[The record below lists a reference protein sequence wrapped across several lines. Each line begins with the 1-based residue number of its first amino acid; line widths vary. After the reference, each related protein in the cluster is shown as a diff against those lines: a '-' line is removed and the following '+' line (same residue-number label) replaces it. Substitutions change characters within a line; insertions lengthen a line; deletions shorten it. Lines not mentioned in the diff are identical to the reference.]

1 MSDLMRV
8 NVAKKSIDEYR
19 NIVGTDKISEIKEKA
34 KKMKGLKVLHF
45 NSTQFG
51 GGVAE
56 MLHSLVPLMRDVGI
70 DAEWKIMTAEDDF
83 FEVTKAIHNGLQGME
98 IDLTEKMKK
107 IYLETNEKNSDLDGY
122 DIFIIHDP
130 QPAAVIKFKKRGKWV
145 WRSHI
150 DTSKSNR
157 KFVEFLKPYIS
168 KYDASIFTI
177 KEFGN
182 NMYNGKIFYIAPSI
196 DPLSEK
202 NRNLKEKDIKNV
214 LNKYKIDTDKPIII
228 QVSRF
233 DPWKDPMGV
242 IDAYRIVKKKIPSQL
257 ILIGSMAKD
266 DPEGLLYYKKTKKYA
281 KNERDIILLTNLD
294 DTEVNAFQRASDI
307 VVQKSLR
314 EGFGLTV
321 TEALLKGKPVVAT
334 RVGGIPLQIEDG
346 ENGFLVSNTREC
358 AEKIAY
364 LLKNEEKAEEIG
376 QEAKKSVKDKFLITR
391 HILDYLRLMEELM

>member
-1 MSDLMRV
+1 MRE
-8 NVAKKSIDEYR
+8 NIARKSIDEYK
-19 NIVGTDKISEIKEKA
+19 NIVENDKILEIKDKA
-34 KKMKGLKVLHF
+34 KKMKDLKVLHF
-45 NSTQFG
+45 NSTSFG

-56 MLHSLVPLMRDVGI
+56 MLHSLVPLMKDIGI
-70 DAEWKIMTAEDDF
+70 DAEWKVMDAEDDF
-83 FEVTKAIHNGLQGME
+83 FEVTKTIHNGLQGME
-98 IDLTEKMKK
+98 VDLTEKMKK
-107 IYLETNEKNSDLDGY
+107 IYLETNKKNSDLGDY

-130 QPAAVIKFKKRGKWV
+130 QPVAVIKFKERGKWV
-145 WRSHI
+145 WRCHI

-168 KYDASIFTI
+168 EYDASIFTI

-182 NMYNGKIFYIAPSI
+182 NIYDGKRFYIAPSI

-202 NRNLKEKDIKNV
+202 NRNLKEKDIENV
-214 LNKYKIDTDKPIII
+214 LSKYKIDMDIPIIT

-242 IDAYRIVKKKIPSQL
+242 IEAYRYVKKKIPSQL
-257 ILIGSMAKD
+257 ILIGSMAND
-266 DPEGLLYYKKTKKYA
+266 DPEGLYYYKKIKKYA

-294 DTEVNAFQRASDI
+294 DIEVNAFQRASDI

-321 TEALLKGKPVVAT
+321 TEAMWKEKPVVAT
-334 RVGGIPLQIEDG
+334 KVGGIPLQIEDG
-346 ENGFLVSNTREC
+346 KNGFLVNDTREC
-358 AEKIAY
+358 AEKIIY
-364 LLKNEEKAEEIG
+364 LLKNKEKAEEIG
-376 QEAKKSVKDKFLITR
+376 EKARKTVKDKFLITR

>member
-1 MSDLMRV
+1 MRV
-8 NVAKKSIDEYR
+8 NVARKSIDEYK
-19 NIVGTDKISEIKEKA
+19 NIVGNEKISEIKEKT
-34 KKMKGLKVLHF
+34 KGMKGLKVLHF
-45 NSTQFG
+45 NSTSFG

-56 MLHSLVPLMRDVGI
+56 MLHSLVPLMKDIGI
-70 DAEWKIMTAEDDF
+70 DAEWKVMDAEDDF
-83 FEVTKAIHNGLQGME
+83 FEVTKTIHNGLQGME
-98 IDLTEKMKK
+98 VDLTEKMKK
-107 IYLETNEKNSDLDGY
+107 IYLETNKKNSDLGDY

-130 QPAAVIKFKKRGKWV
+130 QPVAVIKFKERGKWV
-145 WRSHI
+145 WRCHI

-168 KYDASIFTI
+168 EYDASIFTI

-182 NMYNGKIFYIAPSI
+182 NIYDGKRFYIAPSI

-202 NRNLKEKDIKNV
+202 NRNLKEKDIENV
-214 LNKYKIDTDKPIII
+214 LSKYKIDMDIPIIT

-242 IDAYRIVKKKIPSQL
+242 IEAYRYVKKKIPSQL
-257 ILIGSMAKD
+257 ILIGSMAND
-266 DPEGLLYYKKTKKYA
+266 DPEGLYYYKKIKKYA

-294 DTEVNAFQRASDI
+294 DIEVNAFQRASDI

-321 TEALLKGKPVVAT
+321 TEAMWKGKPVVAT
-334 RVGGIPLQIEDG
+334 KVGGIPLQIEDG
-346 ENGFLVSNTREC
+346 KNGFLVNDTREC
-358 AEKIAY
+358 AEKIIY
-364 LLKNEEKAEEIG
+364 LLKNKEKAEEIG
-376 QEAKKSVKDKFLITR
+376 EKARKTVKDKFLITR

>member
-1 MSDLMRV
+1 MRV
-8 NVAKKSIDEYR
+8 NVARKSIDEYK
-19 NIVGTDKISEIKEKA
+19 NIVGNEKISEIKEKT
-34 KKMKGLKVLHF
+34 KGMKGLKVLHF
-45 NSTQFG
+45 NSTSFG

-56 MLHSLVPLMRDVGI
+56 MLHSLVPLMKDIGI
-70 DAEWKIMTAEDDF
+70 DAEWKVMDAEDDF
-83 FEVTKAIHNGLQGME
+83 FEVTKTIHNGLQGME
-98 IDLTEKMKK
+98 VDLTEKMKK
-107 IYLETNEKNSDLDGY
+107 IYLETNKKNSDLGDY

-130 QPAAVIKFKKRGKWV
+130 QPVAVIKFKERGKWV
-145 WRSHI
+145 WRCHI

-168 KYDASIFTI
+168 EYDASIFTI

-182 NMYNGKIFYIAPSI
+182 NIYDGKRFYIAPSI

-202 NRNLKEKDIKNV
+202 NRNLKEKDIENV
-214 LNKYKIDTDKPIII
+214 LSKYKIDMDIPIIT

-242 IDAYRIVKKKIPSQL
+242 IEAYRYVKKKIPSQL
-257 ILIGSMAKD
+257 ILIGSMAND
-266 DPEGLLYYKKTKKYA
+266 DPEGLYYYKKIKKYA

-294 DTEVNAFQRASDI
+294 DAEVNAFQRASDI

-321 TEALLKGKPVVAT
+321 TEAMWKEKPVVAT
-334 RVGGIPLQIEDG
+334 KVGGIPLQIEDG
-346 ENGFLVSNTREC
+346 KNGFLVNDTREC
-358 AEKIAY
+358 AEKIIY
-364 LLKNEEKAEEIG
+364 LLKNKEKAEEIG
-376 QEAKKSVKDKFLITR
+376 EKARKTVKDKFLITR

>member
-1 MSDLMRV
+1 MRV
-8 NVAKKSIDEYR
+8 NVARKSIDEYK
-19 NIVGTDKISEIKEKA
+19 NIVGNEKISEIKEKT
-34 KKMKGLKVLHF
+34 KGMKGLKVLHF
-45 NSTQFG
+45 NSTSFG

-56 MLHSLVPLMRDVGI
+56 MLHSLVPLMRDIGI
-70 DAEWKIMTAEDDF
+70 DAEWKVMDAEDDF
-83 FEVTKAIHNGLQGME
+83 FEVTKTIHNGLQGME
-98 IDLTEKMKK
+98 VDLTEKMKK
-107 IYLETNEKNSDLDGY
+107 IYLETNKKNSDLGDY

-130 QPAAVIKFKKRGKWV
+130 QPVAVIKFKERGKWV
-145 WRSHI
+145 WRCHI

-168 KYDASIFTI
+168 EYDASIFTI

-182 NMYNGKIFYIAPSI
+182 NIYDGKRFYIAPSI

-202 NRNLKEKDIKNV
+202 NRNLKEKDIENV
-214 LNKYKIDTDKPIII
+214 LSKYKIDMDIPIIT

-242 IDAYRIVKKKIPSQL
+242 IEAYRYVKKKIPSQL
-257 ILIGSMAKD
+257 ILIGSMAND
-266 DPEGLLYYKKTKKYA
+266 DPEGLYYYKKIKKYA

-294 DTEVNAFQRASDI
+294 DIEVNAFQRASDI

-321 TEALLKGKPVVAT
+321 TEAMWKEKPVVAT
-334 RVGGIPLQIEDG
+334 KVGGIPLQIEDG
-346 ENGFLVSNTREC
+346 KNGFLVNDTREC
-358 AEKIAY
+358 AEKIIY
-364 LLKNEEKAEEIG
+364 LLKNKEKAEEIG
-376 QEAKKSVKDKFLITR
+376 EKARKTVKDKFLITR

>member
-1 MSDLMRV
+1 MRV

-19 NIVGTDKISEIKEKA
+19 NIVGNEKILEIEEKA
-34 KKMKGLKVLHF
+34 KEMKGLKVLHF
-45 NSTQFG
+45 NSTPFG

-56 MLHSLVPLMRDVGI
+56 MLHSLVPLMRDIGI
-70 DAEWKIMTAEDDF
+70 DAEWKVMNAEDDF
-83 FEVTKAIHNGLQGME
+83 FEVTKTIHNGLQGME
-98 IDLTEKMKK
+98 IDLTEEMKK
-107 IYLETNEKNSDLDGY
+107 IYLETNKKNSHLGDY
-122 DIFIIHDP
+122 DIFIMHDP
-130 QPAAVIKFKKRGKWV
+130 QPAAVIKFKKGGKWV

-182 NMYNGKIFYIAPSI
+182 NMCNGKRFYIAPSI
-196 DPLSEK
+196 DPLSGK
-202 NRNLKEKDIKNV
+202 NRDLKDRDIENV
-214 LNKYKIDTDKPIII
+214 LSKYKIDTDKPMII

-242 IDAYRIVKKKIPSQL
+242 IEAYRYVKKKIPSQL

-266 DPEGLLYYKKTKKYA
+266 DPEGLFYYKKTKKYA
-281 KNERDIILLTNLD
+281 KNEGDIILLTNLD
-294 DTEVNAFQRASDI
+294 DIEVNAFQRASNV

-321 TEALLKGKPVVAT
+321 TEALWKGKPVVAT

-346 ENGFLVSNTREC
+346 KNGFLVSNTREC
-358 AEKIAY
+358 AEKIVY

-376 QEAKKSVKDKFLITR
+376 EKARKTVKDKFLITR

>member
-1 MSDLMRV
+1 MRV
-8 NVAKKSIDEYR
+8 NIARKSIDEYK
-19 NIVGTDKISEIKEKA
+19 NIVGNEKISEIKEKT
-34 KKMKGLKVLHF
+34 KGMKGLKVLHF
-45 NSTQFG
+45 NSTSFG

-56 MLHSLVPLMRDVGI
+56 MLHSLVPLMKDIGI
-70 DAEWKIMTAEDDF
+70 DAEWKVMDAEDDF
-83 FEVTKAIHNGLQGME
+83 FEVTKTIHNGLQGME
-98 IDLTEKMKK
+98 VDLTEKMKK
-107 IYLETNEKNSDLDGY
+107 IYLETNKKNSDLGDY

-130 QPAAVIKFKKRGKWV
+130 QPVAVIKFKERGKWV
-145 WRSHI
+145 WRCHI

-168 KYDASIFTI
+168 EYDASIFTI

-182 NMYNGKIFYIAPSI
+182 NIYDGKRFYIAPSI

-202 NRNLKEKDIKNV
+202 NRNLKEKDIENV
-214 LNKYKIDTDKPIII
+214 LSKYKIDMDIPIIT

-242 IDAYRIVKKKIPSQL
+242 IEAYRYVKKKIPSQL
-257 ILIGSMAKD
+257 ILIGSMAND
-266 DPEGLLYYKKTKKYA
+266 DPEGLYYYKKIKKYA

-294 DTEVNAFQRASDI
+294 DIEVNAFQRASDI

-321 TEALLKGKPVVAT
+321 TEAMWKEKPVVAT
-334 RVGGIPLQIEDG
+334 KVGGIPLQIEDG
-346 ENGFLVSNTREC
+346 KNGFLVNDTREC
-358 AEKIAY
+358 AEKIIY
-364 LLKNEEKAEEIG
+364 LLKNKEKAEEIG
-376 QEAKKSVKDKFLITR
+376 EKARKTVKDKFLITR

>member
-1 MSDLMRV
+1 MRV
-8 NVAKKSIDEYR
+8 NVARKSIDEYK
-19 NIVGTDKISEIKEKA
+19 NIVGNEKISEIKEKT
-34 KKMKGLKVLHF
+34 KGMKGLKVLHF
-45 NSTQFG
+45 NSTSFG

-56 MLHSLVPLMRDVGI
+56 MLHSLVPLMKDIGI
-70 DAEWKIMTAEDDF
+70 DAEWKVMDAEDDF
-83 FEVTKAIHNGLQGME
+83 FEVTKTIHNGLQGME
-98 IDLTEKMKK
+98 VDLTEKMKK
-107 IYLETNEKNSDLDGY
+107 IYLETNKKNSDLGDY

-130 QPAAVIKFKKRGKWV
+130 QPVAVIKFKERGKWV
-145 WRSHI
+145 WRCHI

-168 KYDASIFTI
+168 EYDASIFTI

-182 NMYNGKIFYIAPSI
+182 NIYDGKRFYIAPSI

-202 NRNLKEKDIKNV
+202 NRNLKEKDIENV
-214 LNKYKIDTDKPIII
+214 LSKYKIDMDIPIIT

-242 IDAYRIVKKKIPSQL
+242 IEAYRYVKKKIPSQL
-257 ILIGSMAKD
+257 ILIGSMAND
-266 DPEGLLYYKKTKKYA
+266 DPEGLYYYKKIKKYA

-294 DTEVNAFQRASDI
+294 DIEVNAFQRASDI

-321 TEALLKGKPVVAT
+321 TEAMWKEKPVVAT
-334 RVGGIPLQIEDG
+334 KVGGIPLQIEDG
-346 ENGFLVSNTREC
+346 KNGFLVNDTREC
-358 AEKIAY
+358 AEKIIY
-364 LLKNEEKAEEIG
+364 LLKNKEKAEEIG
-376 QEAKKSVKDKFLITR
+376 EKARKTVKDKFLITR

>member
-1 MSDLMRV
+1 MRV
-8 NVAKKSIDEYR
+8 NVARKSIDEYK
-19 NIVGTDKISEIKEKA
+19 NIVGNDKISEIKEKA
-34 KKMKGLKVLHF
+34 KGMKGLKVLHF

-70 DAEWKIMTAEDDF
+70 GAEWKVMNAEGDF
-83 FEVTKAIHNGLQGME
+83 FEVTKTIHNGLQGME
-98 IDLTEKMKK
+98 LDLTEEMRK
-107 IYLETNEKNSDLDGY
+107 IYLETNKKNSDLGDY

-130 QPAAVIKFKKRGKWV
+130 QPVAVIKFKEGGKWV

-182 NMYNGKIFYIAPSI
+182 DIYNGKRFYIAPSI

-214 LNKYKIDTDKPIII
+214 LNKYKIDTDIPIIT

-257 ILIGSMAKD
+257 ILIGSMAND
-266 DPEGLLYYKKTKKYA
+266 DPEGSFYYRKTEKYTE
-281 KNERDIILLTNLD
+281 NEKEIHLLTNLD

-307 VVQKSLR
+307 IVQKSLR

-321 TEALLKGKPVVAT
+321 TEAMWKEKPVVAT
-334 RVGGIPLQIEDG
+334 KVGGIPLQIEDG
-346 ENGFLVSNTREC
+346 KNGFLVNDTSEC
-358 AEKIAY
+358 AEKIMY
-364 LLKNEEKAEEIG
+364 LLKNKEKAEEIG
-376 QEAKKSVKDKFLITR
+376 REARKTIKDKFLITR

>member
-1 MSDLMRV
+1 MRV
-8 NVAKKSIDEYR
+8 NIARKSIDEYK
-19 NIVGTDKISEIKEKA
+19 NIVGNEKISEIKEKT
-34 KKMKGLKVLHF
+34 KGMKGLKVLHF
-45 NSTQFG
+45 NSTSFG

-56 MLHSLVPLMRDVGI
+56 MLHSLVPLMKDIGI
-70 DAEWKIMTAEDDF
+70 DAEWKVMDAEDDF
-83 FEVTKAIHNGLQGME
+83 FEVTKTIHNGLQGME
-98 IDLTEKMKK
+98 VDLTEKMKK
-107 IYLETNEKNSDLDGY
+107 IYLETNKKNSDLGDY

-130 QPAAVIKFKKRGKWV
+130 QPVAVIKFKERGKWV

-168 KYDASIFTI
+168 EYDASIFTI

-182 NMYNGKIFYIAPSI
+182 NIYDGKRFYIAPSI

-202 NRNLKEKDIKNV
+202 NRNLKEKDIENV
-214 LNKYKIDTDKPIII
+214 LSKYKIDMDIPIIT

-242 IDAYRIVKKKIPSQL
+242 IEAYRYVKKKIPSQL
-257 ILIGSMAKD
+257 ILIGSMAND
-266 DPEGLLYYKKTKKYA
+266 DPEGLYYYKKIKKYA

-294 DTEVNAFQRASDI
+294 DAEVNAFQRASDI

-321 TEALLKGKPVVAT
+321 TEAMWKGKPVVAT
-334 RVGGIPLQIEDG
+334 KVGGIPLQIEDG
-346 ENGFLVSNTREC
+346 KNGFLVNDTREC
-358 AEKIAY
+358 AEKIIY
-364 LLKNEEKAEEIG
+364 LLKNKEKAEEIG
-376 QEAKKSVKDKFLITR
+376 EKARKTVKDKFLITR

>member
-1 MSDLMRV
+1 MRV
-8 NVAKKSIDEYR
+8 NIARKSIDEYK
-19 NIVGTDKISEIKEKA
+19 NIVGNEKISEIKEKT
-34 KKMKGLKVLHF
+34 KGMKGLKVLHF
-45 NSTQFG
+45 NSTSFG

-56 MLHSLVPLMRDVGI
+56 MLHSLVPLMKDIGI
-70 DAEWKIMTAEDDF
+70 DAEWKVMDAEDDF
-83 FEVTKAIHNGLQGME
+83 FEVTKTIHNGLQGME
-98 IDLTEKMKK
+98 VDLTEKMKK
-107 IYLETNEKNSDLDGY
+107 IYLETNKKNSDLGDY

-130 QPAAVIKFKKRGKWV
+130 QPVAVIKFKERGKWV
-145 WRSHI
+145 WRCHI

-168 KYDASIFTI
+168 EYDASIFTI

-182 NMYNGKIFYIAPSI
+182 NIYDGKRFYIAPSI

-202 NRNLKEKDIKNV
+202 NRNLKEKDIENV
-214 LNKYKIDTDKPIII
+214 LSKYKIDMDIPIIT

-242 IDAYRIVKKKIPSQL
+242 IEAYRYVKKKIPSQL
-257 ILIGSMAKD
+257 ILIGSMAND
-266 DPEGLLYYKKTKKYA
+266 DPEGLYYYKKIKKYA

-294 DTEVNAFQRASDI
+294 DAEVNAFQRASDI

-321 TEALLKGKPVVAT
+321 TEAMWKEKPVVAT
-334 RVGGIPLQIEDG
+334 KVGGIPLQIEDG
-346 ENGFLVSNTREC
+346 KNGFLVNDTREC
-358 AEKIAY
+358 AEKIIY
-364 LLKNEEKAEEIG
+364 LLKNKEKAEEIG
-376 QEAKKSVKDKFLITR
+376 EKARKTVKDKFLITR

>member
-1 MSDLMRV
+1 MRV
-8 NVAKKSIDEYR
+8 NIARKSIDEYK
-19 NIVGTDKISEIKEKA
+19 NIVGNEKISEIKEKT
-34 KKMKGLKVLHF
+34 KGMKGLKVLHF
-45 NSTQFG
+45 NSTSFG

-56 MLHSLVPLMRDVGI
+56 MLHSLVPLMKDIGI
-70 DAEWKIMTAEDDF
+70 DAEWKVMDAEDDF
-83 FEVTKAIHNGLQGME
+83 FEVTKTIHNGLQGME
-98 IDLTEKMKK
+98 VDLTEKMKK
-107 IYLETNEKNSDLDGY
+107 IYLETNKKNSDLGDY

-130 QPAAVIKFKKRGKWV
+130 QPVAVIKFKERGKWV
-145 WRSHI
+145 WRCHI

-168 KYDASIFTI
+168 EYDASIFTI

-182 NMYNGKIFYIAPSI
+182 NIYDGKRFYIAPSI

-202 NRNLKEKDIKNV
+202 NRNLKEKDIENV
-214 LNKYKIDTDKPIII
+214 LSKYKIDMDIPIIT

-242 IDAYRIVKKKIPSQL
+242 IEAYRYVKKKIPSQL
-257 ILIGSMAKD
+257 ILIGSMAND
-266 DPEGLLYYKKTKKYA
+266 DPEGLYYYKKIKKYA

-294 DTEVNAFQRASDI
+294 DAEVNAFQRASDI

-321 TEALLKGKPVVAT
+321 TEAMWKGKPVVAT
-334 RVGGIPLQIEDG
+334 KVGGIPLQIEDG
-346 ENGFLVSNTREC
+346 KNGFLVNDTREC
-358 AEKIAY
+358 AEKIIY
-364 LLKNEEKAEEIG
+364 LLKNKEKAEEIG
-376 QEAKKSVKDKFLITR
+376 EKARKTVKDKFLITR

>member
-1 MSDLMRV
+1 MRV
-8 NVAKKSIDEYR
+8 NIARKSIDEYK
-19 NIVGTDKISEIKEKA
+19 NIVGNEKISEIKEKT
-34 KKMKGLKVLHF
+34 KGMKGLKVLHF
-45 NSTQFG
+45 NSTSFG

-56 MLHSLVPLMRDVGI
+56 MLHSLVPLMKDIGI
-70 DAEWKIMTAEDDF
+70 DAEWKVMDAEDDF
-83 FEVTKAIHNGLQGME
+83 FEVTKTIHNGLQGME
-98 IDLTEKMKK
+98 VDLTEKMKK
-107 IYLETNEKNSDLDGY
+107 IYLETNKKNSDLGDY

-130 QPAAVIKFKKRGKWV
+130 QPVAVIKFKERGKWV
-145 WRSHI
+145 WRCHI

-168 KYDASIFTI
+168 EYDASIFTI

-182 NMYNGKIFYIAPSI
+182 NIYDGKRFYIAPSI

-202 NRNLKEKDIKNV
+202 NRNLKEKDIENV
-214 LNKYKIDTDKPIII
+214 LSKYKIDMDIPIIT

-242 IDAYRIVKKKIPSQL
+242 IEAYRYVKKKIPSQL
-257 ILIGSMAKD
+257 ILIGSMAND
-266 DPEGLLYYKKTKKYA
+266 DPEGLYYYKKIKKYA

-294 DTEVNAFQRASDI
+294 DAEVNAFQRASDI

-321 TEALLKGKPVVAT
+321 TEAMWKGKPVVAT
-334 RVGGIPLQIEDG
+334 KVGGIPLQIEDG
-346 ENGFLVSNTREC
+346 KNGFLVNDTREC
-358 AEKIAY
+358 AEKIIY
-364 LLKNEEKAEEIG
+364 LLKNKEKAEGIG
-376 QEAKKSVKDKFLITR
+376 EKARKTVKDKFLITR

>member
-1 MSDLMRV
+1 MRV
-8 NVAKKSIDEYR
+8 NVARKSIDEYK
-19 NIVGTDKISEIKEKA
+19 NIVGNEKISEIKEKT
-34 KKMKGLKVLHF
+34 KGMKGLKVLHF
-45 NSTQFG
+45 NSTSFG

-56 MLHSLVPLMRDVGI
+56 MLHSLVPLMKDIGI
-70 DAEWKIMTAEDDF
+70 DAEWKVMDAEDDF
-83 FEVTKAIHNGLQGME
+83 FEVTKTIHNGLQGME
-98 IDLTEKMKK
+98 VDLTEKMKK
-107 IYLETNEKNSDLDGY
+107 IYLETNKKNSDLGDY

-130 QPAAVIKFKKRGKWV
+130 QPVAVIKFKERGKWV
-145 WRSHI
+145 WRCHI

-168 KYDASIFTI
+168 EYDASIFTI

-182 NMYNGKIFYIAPSI
+182 NIYDGKRFYIAPSI

-202 NRNLKEKDIKNV
+202 NRNLKEKDIENV
-214 LNKYKIDTDKPIII
+214 LSKYKIDMDIPIIT

-242 IDAYRIVKKKIPSQL
+242 IEAYRYVKKKIPSQL
-257 ILIGSMAKD
+257 ILIGSMAND
-266 DPEGLLYYKKTKKYA
+266 DPEGLYYYKKIKKYA

-294 DTEVNAFQRASDI
+294 DIEVNAFQRASDI

-321 TEALLKGKPVVAT
+321 TEAMWKEKPVVAT
-334 RVGGIPLQIEDG
+334 KVGGIPLQIEDG
-346 ENGFLVSNTREC
+346 KNGFLVNDTREC
-358 AEKIAY
+358 AEKIIY
-364 LLKNEEKAEEIG
+364 LLQNKEKAEEIG
-376 QEAKKSVKDKFLITR
+376 EKARKTVKDKFLITR